1 MNRFV
6 CIHGHFYQPPRENPW
21 LEEVEL
27 QEDAYPYHDW
37 NEKIT
42 AECYAPNT
50 ASRIVDPNGIII
62 NIINNYSKISFD
74 FGPTLLYWLERHNPE
89 VYDAILE
96 ADKIS
101 MERFSNHGSAIA
113 QPYNHIIM
121 PLANKRD
128 KYTQVIWGIEDFK
141 KRFKRY
147 PEGMWLPETAVD
159 IETLEILAEFGIKF
173 TILSPR
179 QAERIKRIDGKEWLD
194 VKGGRI
200 DPKRAYICH
209 LPSGNSI
216 NLFFYDEMIS
226 NDVAFGNLLSNGEFF
241 AKRLINAFTN
251 ENYPQLV
258 HIATDGETYG
268 HHHRFGDMALAYCI
282 HYIEANNLAKITNY
296 GEYLEK
302 FPPQYEVQIIEN
314 TSWSCAHG
322 VERWKSDCG
331 CNAGRGRGWNQA
343 WRKPLRLAMD
353 WLRDN
358 LAKIFEY
365 EGLKYLKDP
374 WRARDDYIKIIL
386 NRSKQSIEEF
396 LAKHAKRDLSEEE
409 KGIVL
414 KLLEMQR
421 NSLLMYTSCGWF
433 FDEISDIETIQV
445 MRYAARAM
453 QLVRRVFG
461 IDLTSEYMNM
471 LEKAP
476 SNNPNFKNGAE
487 VFKAFVIPHIVDLLK
502 VGMHYTIS
510 SLFTELRPSNVYCY
524 EIDDEVY
531 EEYKLGRFKLIIG
544 KFKVFSNITWS
555 KTVVSY
561 SILWFGD
568 HNVIGGIK
576 EHMNNEEFISMC
588 DEIKSSFEKAEIQKI
603 ITLIDKYFGMN
614 IYSLKN
620 LFKDEQRRIIQKIMR
635 LSITDAESYYKR
647 IFEDNYPTMKF
658 LKEIGIN
665 PPKALKVAADIVI
678 SSKILDTLTSKE
690 INLDLLKKLVDYT
703 KELSIDID
711 KSLIGLEASSRIVIE
726 LKKLMS
732 NPEDLENLKRIKR
745 LVELL
750 NELPIQ
756 LDLWYAQNIIFSLC
770 KQYYKFMKERSKSGD
785 KSVIEW
791 LVTFDKLCELLKVK
805 ILGS

>member
-1 MNRFV
+1 
-6 CIHGHFYQPPRENPW
+6 
-21 LEEVEL
+21 
-27 QEDAYPYHDW
+27 
-37 NEKIT
+37 
-42 AECYAPNT
+42 
-50 ASRIVDPNGIII
+50 
-62 NIINNYSKISFD
+62 
-74 FGPTLLYWLERHNPE
+74 
-89 VYDAILE
+89 
-96 ADKIS
+96 
-101 MERFSNHGSAIA
+101 
-113 QPYNHIIM
+113 
-121 PLANKRD
+121 
-128 KYTQVIWGIEDFK
+128 
-141 KRFKRY
+141 
-147 PEGMWLPETAVD
+147 
-159 IETLEILAEFGIKF
+159 
-173 TILSPR
+173 
-179 QAERIKRIDGKEWLD
+179 
-194 VKGGRI
+194 
-200 DPKRAYICH
+200 
-209 LPSGNSI
+209 
-216 NLFFYDEMIS
+216 
-226 NDVAFGNLLSNGEFF
+226 
-241 AKRLINAFTN
+241 
-251 ENYPQLV
+251 
-258 HIATDGETYG
+258 
-268 HHHRFGDMALAYCI
+268 
-282 HYIEANNLAKITNY
+282 
-296 GEYLEK
+296 
-302 FPPQYEVQIIEN
+302 
-314 TSWSCAHG
+314 
-322 VERWKSDCG
+322 
-331 CNAGRGRGWNQA
+331 
-343 WRKPLRLAMD
+343 
-353 WLRDN
+353 
-358 LAKIFEY
+358 
-365 EGLKYLKDP
+365 
-374 WRARDDYIKIIL
+374 
-386 NRSKQSIEEF
+386 
-396 LAKHAKRDLSEEE
+396 AKRDLSEEE

-502 VGMHYTIS
+502 VGMHYAIS

-561 SILWFGD
+561 STLWFGD

-576 EHMNNEEFISMC
+576 EHMNNEEFMSMR

-603 ITLIDKYFGMN
+603 ITLMDKYFGMN